1 MSRKKSAPKPPI
13 PNFQPPDEKFEFNK
27 GFRFG
32 LADNPPLLGQKP
44 IPEGK
49 PGCLEGLTFT
59 ATGTMPSLTRDML
72 KELLE
77 KYGARLTG
85 SISGK
90 TDVVIRGCIEVG
102 PKKLQDAKQRKLTI
116 IDEDSLFA
124 YLEST
129 NPGAAKPAAPTIQ
142 GGTELPE
149 LMFPKSSLLTEKYRP
164 RLLKDVIGNL
174 GPINHLIDFFKNY
187 SPYDNPK
194 CAIISGPPGIGKSTC
209 ASLVA
214 LYCGY
219 SPTEYNASDTRSK
232 KMMNETMAEL
242 FTNKSLIST
251 DNQDKG
257 KPAKICVIMDEVDGM
272 STGDRGG
279 LQELVKYVDNAINPV
294 ICICN
299 DRDSSKFNT
308 LAKRSVDIKFLPPT
322 RAEIV
327 KRLQY
332 IAKEENISI
341 SEENLKKIA
350 EAGDGDI
357 RATINMLQFWSQKE
371 SELGDL
377 KSVASK
383 EIPLV
388 DPIDATIKLLKPST
402 TLEERFDCYF
412 LDYGLMP
419 LYFHE
424 NMQCNDPDGYADA
437 MESIAIGDVLNTEVN
452 TNTNYS
458 LLVPTGFY
466 STVLPSIQAP
476 GKDWGGMTRFPQFFG
491 KMSRTNKLKRYILEI
506 SAKLTRTSNVS
517 SEELY
522 DTTLQIILDLAKKY
536 LAKKGG
542 NVDAFLDILD
552 SLELTLDDY
561 EHLCELLIFC
571 TPGELSKKMPGP
583 PSMKAQLS
591 EGYKE
596 RHTNASGVIGHLDAV
611 REDYYI
617 QVKPDFVPSTKPKNK
632 KQKAPPKVRVS
643 EEGLEINDDE
653 LEISSSSDSDTEAD
667 TEKSKTRG
675 RGGRG
680 GSSRGRGGRGRGR
693 GRGRKA
699 NDDDFLDDEEDL
711 PKTRRGKQKKN
722 YADSSDGDDVPNA
735 EDKAFIADDSE
746 DDAPL
751 DLPSEETDDDIELE
765 DDDDDD
771 DEELELSDD
780 DDVKKKKQ
788 KQKEKKEK
796 KQPPKSKILQK
807 HKGKKSKRGL

>member
-1 MSRKKSAPKPPI
+1 MPKKKPEPKRPI
-13 PNFQPPDEKFEFNK
+13 PNFQPPDDKFEFNK

-72 KELLE
+72 KEILE
-77 KYGARLTG
+77 KYGARLTS

-102 PKKLQDAKQRKLTI
+102 PKKLQDAISRKLTI

-129 NPGAAKPAAPTIQ
+129 NPGAAKPPTPKIP
-142 GGTELPE
+142 GGKELPE

-164 RLLKDVIGNL
+164 RLLEDVIGNL

-187 SPYDNPK
+187 SPDENPK
-194 CAIISGPPGIGKSTC
+194 CAIVSGPPGIGKSTC

-219 SPTEYNASDTRSK
+219 TPTEYNASDTRSK
-232 KMMNETMAEL
+232 KMMNDTMAEL
-242 FTNKSLIST
+242 FSNKSLLSL
-251 DNQDKG
+251 DDKEKG
-257 KPAKICVIMDEVDGM
+257 KPTKICVIMDEVDGM

-279 LQELVKYVDNAINPV
+279 LQELVKYVDSAINPV

-299 DRDSSKFNT
+299 DRDSSKFTT
-308 LAKRSVDIKFLPPT
+308 LAKRSVDIKFIPPT
-322 RAEIV
+322 KAEIV
-327 KRLQY
+327 KRLEY
-332 IAKEENISI
+332 IAKEEKITI
-341 SEENLKKIA
+341 SEENLRNIA

-357 RATINMLQFWSQKE
+357 RASINMLQFWSQKE

-377 KSVASK
+377 KSIASK

-402 TLEERFDCYF
+402 SLEERFDCYF

-424 NMQCNDPDGYADA
+424 NIQCLDPDGYADA

-466 STVLPSIQAP
+466 STVLPSIQSP
-476 GKDWGGMTRFPQFFG
+476 GKDWGGMTKFPQYFG

-506 SAKLTRTSNVS
+506 SSKLTRTSNVS

-522 DTTLQIILDLAKKY
+522 DTTLKVVLDFAKKY
-536 LAKKGG
+536 LAKRGG

-561 EHLCELLIFC
+561 EHLCEILIFC
-571 TPGELSKKMPGP
+571 TPGELSRKMPGA
-583 PSMKAQLS
+583 PSMKSELK

-617 QVKPDFVPSTKPKNK
+617 QYKPDFIPATKPKNK
-632 KQKAPPKVRVS
+632 KAKAPPRLRVS
-643 EEGLEINDDE
+643 EEGLEINDDL
-653 LEISSSSDSDTEAD
+653 LEESSSSDSDNETED
-667 TEKSKTRG
+667 TQTKTRG
-675 RGGRG
+675 RGRG
-680 GSSRGRGGRGRGR
+680 GASRGRGGRGRGR
-693 GRGRKA
+693 GRGRRA
-699 NDDDFLDDEEDL
+699 NDDDFLDDDEDDA
-711 PKTRRGKQKKN
+711 PKTRRGRQKKN
-722 YADSSDGDDVPNA
+722 YAESDDGDDVPNA
-735 EDKAFIADDSE
+735 EDEAFIADDSE

-771 DEELELSDD
+771 EELELSDD

-796 KQPPKSKILQK
+796 KQAPKSKILKK